1 MALNMCQKRE
11 IQKVRMKK
19 KLKEMVCYNLI
30 SYPIFEYLGSK
41 NEAAFEINLFVGLLY
56 SVLLT

>member
-1 MALNMCQKRE
+1 
-11 IQKVRMKK
+11 
-19 KLKEMVCYNLI
+19 MVCYKLI

-56 SVLLT
+56 SVLNEYEIEKSCYFLMKYRT